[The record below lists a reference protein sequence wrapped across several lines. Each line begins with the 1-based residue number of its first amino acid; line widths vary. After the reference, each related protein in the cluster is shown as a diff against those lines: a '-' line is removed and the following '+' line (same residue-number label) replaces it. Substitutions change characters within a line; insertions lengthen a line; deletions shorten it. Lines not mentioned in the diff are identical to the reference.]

1 MEFVVPRDLPR
12 CSDWAHPQGPLADPK
27 IDVFLATRFWSD
39 HPKTSSWPALSLF
52 ESFAVNSTRTS
63 VPESGSSAIV
73 SLAAGRLAAA
83 DLAMRLGVSGKY
95 SRSVAVRRIWDRSN
109 PNARRRLPSTFIN
122 RA

>member
-12 CSDWAHPQGPLADPK
+12 CGDWAHPQGPVAART

-63 VPESGSSAIV
+63 VPESGSSAMV
-73 SLAAGRLAAA
+73 SLAAGRLAAGY
-83 DLAMRLGVSGKY
+83 LAMSLGAQGKY
-95 SRSVAVRRIWDRSN
+95 SRSVALQRIR
-109 PNARRRLPSTFIN
+109 
-122 RA
+122 

>member
-63 VPESGSSAIV
+63 VPESGSSAMV
-73 SLAAGRLAAA
+73 SLAAGRLPGG
-83 DLAMRLGVSGKY
+83 DLAMSLGGPGKD
-95 SRSVAVRRIWDRSN
+95 SRSVDLPRTWDRRY
-109 PNARRRLPSTFIN
+109 PHGR
-122 RA
+122 